1 MWVVVV
7 VIKPGIDVKG
17 FISCSSLFKKGYF
30 PSKVNLSYD
39 NSCRSTKAEVQRHQA
54 HHPISQ
60 NPLVHERVLA
70 SFLSV
75 ITKKQEASDL
85 GMGISAVRQVKTSI
99 DIFCPTFLYMRAPF

>member
-30 PSKVNLSYD
+30 PSKVTLSYD

-54 HHPISQ
+54 HHPITQ

-75 ITKKQEASDL
+75 ITKE
-85 GMGISAVRQVKTSI
+85 
-99 DIFCPTFLYMRAPF
+99 